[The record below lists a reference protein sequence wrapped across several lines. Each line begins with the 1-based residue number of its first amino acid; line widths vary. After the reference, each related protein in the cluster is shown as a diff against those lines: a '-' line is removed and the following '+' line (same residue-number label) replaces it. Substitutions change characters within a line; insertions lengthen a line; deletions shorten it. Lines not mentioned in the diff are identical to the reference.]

1 MVHHLQRIA
10 KASGHEDRIVRGHSM
25 RVTGAMR
32 MALAGLPN
40 TLIKVFG
47 RWASEAVLLYL
58 RETVVQGQGSII
70 TQDIQDGISAL
81 PLA

>member
-1 MVHHLQRIA
+1 
-10 KASGHEDRIVRGHSM
+10 M

-32 MALAGLPN
+32 MALAGLPI

-47 RWASEAVLLYL
+47 RWASESVLQYL

-70 TQDIQDGISAL
+70 TQNIQEGISAL
-81 PLA
+81 PLALKKNTAVEFAPSTRVPKKR